1 MAISEKGQ
9 ASPRVHFFHVTPSRS
24 DSKWR
29 VKEVKAT
36 GAIACDIEEEVL
48 NEN

>member
-9 ASPRVHFFHVTPSRS
+9 ASLWAHFFHVTPSRS
-24 DSKWR
+24 DGI
-29 VKEVKAT
+29 KAT
-36 GAIACDIEEEVL
+36 EASACDIEEEVL

>member
-1 MAISEKGQ
+1 VKKGQ
-9 ASPRVHFFHVTPSRS
+9 ASPRVHFFRVTPSRS
-24 DSKWR
+24 DGK
-29 VKEVKAT
+29 KAT